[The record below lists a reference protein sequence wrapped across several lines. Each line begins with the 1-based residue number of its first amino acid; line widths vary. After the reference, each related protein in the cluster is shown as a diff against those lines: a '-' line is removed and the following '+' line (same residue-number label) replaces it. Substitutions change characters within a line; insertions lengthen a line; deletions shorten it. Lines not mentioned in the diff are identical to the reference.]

1 MQGFTQ
7 WAKEGSGRSRAT
19 MEWIEAGRGVLSY
32 AVSHMRD
39 VLGLASGA
47 GEGEKGSERYLRL

>member
-1 MQGFTQ
+1 
-7 WAKEGSGRSRAT
+7 